1 MVQRIIY
8 FSGESWL
15 GLKKLHQLTS
25 ETDYR
30 LYVSL
35 TDFDGK
41 IYKAVYDHFQ
51 VKNNVFMIMK
61 SGGPRR

>member
-1 MVQRIIY
+1 MVQRITY
-8 FSGESWL
+8 FSGEIWL

-25 ETDYR
+25 KNDYR
-30 LYVSL
+30 LEVSL

-51 VKNNVFMIMK
+51 VIKQCVYDNEV
-61 SGGPRR
+61 RRA